1 MTTAIDHLI
10 AQERRRQAGRLWFA
24 GISAAVAAV
33 AAVVLLG
40 LSGWFITGAAIA
52 GVAGL
57 AAAHM
62 FNFLLP
68 SAMIRLLAILR
79 TAFRYLERLQG
90 HQAALGALAAIRPRL
105 FASLAAAPP
114 REALSYSAGEASA
127 RFIQDVDAI
136 EGMFIRQSAHVAAA
150 ASLVAGVALTALAGW
165 PAALVLT
172 FFAIV
177 AAIAAVH
184 TSRRASAGPA
194 AASREAVGRLKD
206 VVAHMA
212 RAAPELRCYG
222 LETWAADRIA
232 VEDEHLT
239 QARHGLARLLGASA
253 LIQAALTGAA
263 SASVLIVAHQAP
275 APLAALAVLAAAMTM
290 EGVQALVKSLEQD
303 SDARAAAARLEP
315 VLRHAQ
321 SSPSHPRLA
330 DPVLYLRDTGITL
343 ESGSRLGIS
352 GPSGIGKTT
361 QLEQLLALRSPPRG
375 AVLLG
380 GVELADLDPQVAR
393 SAFAYAAQDPV
404 LLTGTVR
411 ENLRLADP
419 KADDVALWSALFDAG
434 LDERV
439 RRLPSGLD
447 TWLGE
452 GAGQLSGGERR
463 RLAIARA
470 LLRPAAW
477 LLLDEP
483 TEGLDAATEAM
494 VLERLDRR
502 LEANGQGLIVVSHR
516 PAPLA
521 LCARVLTV
529 TGLGKHDRVLFRARS
544 LEHQA

>member
-1 MTTAIDHLI
+1 MTKAINQLI
-10 AQERRRQAGRLWFA
+10 AQEKRRQAGRLWFA
-24 GISAAVAAV
+24 GISAVVAAV

-40 LSGWFITGAAIA
+40 LSGWFITGAAMA

-105 FASLAAAPP
+105 FAGLAAAPP
-114 REALSYSAGEASA
+114 KEALSYSAGEASA

-165 PAALVLT
+165 AAALVLIL
-172 FFAIV
+172 FAAV
-177 AAIAAVH
+177 AAMAAVR

-194 AASREAVGRLKD
+194 VASREAVGRLKD
-206 VVAHMA
+206 VVAHIA
-212 RAAPELRCYG
+212 SAAPELRCYG
-222 LETWAADRIA
+222 LESWAADRIA

-239 QARHGLARLLGASA
+239 QARRGLARLLGASA
-253 LIQAALTGAA
+253 LVQAALTGAA
-263 SASVLIVAHQAP
+263 AASVLIVAHQAP

-315 VLRHAQ
+315 VLRHAP
-321 SSPSHPRLA
+321 SSPNRQWL
-330 DPVLYLRDTGITL
+330 DPFLHLSDAGISL
-343 ESGSRLGIS
+343 KPGSRLGVS
-352 GPSGIGKTT
+352 GPSGVGKTT
-361 QLEQLLALRSPPRG
+361 LLEQLLALRAPPRG
-375 AVLLG
+375 AVMLG
-380 GVELADLDPQVAR
+380 GVELADLDPQAAR
-393 SAFAYAAQDPV
+393 SAFAYAAQDPM

-419 KADDVALWSALFDAG
+419 KADDAALWSALNDAG

-452 GAGQLSGGERR
+452 GAGQLSGGASPPGPGAGPAEAGG
-463 RLAIARA
+463 LAAAR
-470 LLRPAAW
+470 
-477 LLLDEP
+477 
-483 TEGLDAATEAM
+483 
-494 VLERLDRR
+494 
-502 LEANGQGLIVVSHR
+502 
-516 PAPLA
+516 
-521 LCARVLTV
+521 
-529 TGLGKHDRVLFRARS
+529 
-544 LEHQA
+544 